1 MLISARMR
9 VVSMSR
15 ISEIVRK
22 YRATVAAQQEK
33 IESLRVELNL
43 GRNQVDKTER
53 MLTIAWS
60 AIIEAGYEGY
70 SNELKEYME
79 ND

>member
-1 MLISARMR
+1 
-9 VVSMSR
+9 MSSL
-15 ISEIVRK
+15 SEMVRK
-22 YRATVAAQQEK
+22 YRATIDAQQEK

-60 AIIEAGYEGY
+60 AISEAGYEGY
-70 SNELKEYME
+70 SDELKEYME
-79 ND
+79 K